1 MAMKQVDF
9 AQGSITKNIFQTA
22 MPMLV
27 AQILNLLYNIV
38 DRIYIGRIPNIG
50 TLALGSVGLC
60 FPIITI
66 IMAFANLYSSGGA
79 PLFAIDRGKQ
89 DTNHAQK
96 IMNTSFVMLVYTG
109 ILLTVILF
117 IFARPILIAFGASK
131 QTLIYSLPY
140 MRIYLIG
147 TIASMI
153 STGMNAFINAE
164 GYPKAGMMTVL
175 IGAVANI
182 ILDPL
187 FIFVFGLNVEGA
199 AIATVISQILS
210 ALFVVRFLT
219 RSNIEITLHWIQPS
233 AFYRAKDILS
243 LGLAGFIMQ
252 LTNGLVQIACN
263 HMLSLTGGDL
273 YVSVMT
279 IVSSG
284 RQMLEIPIWA
294 ITDGSSPILSF
305 NYGAKAYSRVKQAF
319 WVMLGLTIVY
329 AGLIWLL
336 IEKIPLFFISIFSN
350 DPVLQAPSRQ
360 ALHLYFF
367 AFIFMVFQ
375 YTGQTMFKSL
385 NRKGFAI
392 FFSLLRKVIIV
403 IPLTILLPHWLGAN
417 GVFIAEP
424 ISNVVGGLACFI
436 TMFCTLWK
444 ELTYDDTHR
453 GESK

>member
-9 AQGSITKNIFQTA
+9 AQGTKKKNIFQTA
-22 MPMLV
+22 MPMLA

-263 HMLSLTGGDL
+263 HML
-273 YVSVMT
+273 
-279 IVSSG
+279 
-284 RQMLEIPIWA
+284 R
-294 ITDGSSPILSF
+294 
-305 NYGAKAYSRVKQAF
+305 
-319 WVMLGLTIVY
+319 
-329 AGLIWLL
+329 IWLL

-350 DPVLQAPSRQ
+350 VPVLQAPSRQ

-453 GESK
+453 GELK